1 MLMGAGSALS
11 NHPSSYSTVVLF
23 VVGGI
28 TFQEVSILQNM
39 YREKGIEELDDDRPF
54 SAAESYVSAAWL
66 YRAIGDVYLAE
77 ALETK
82 AESVREETR
91 MKKTEEEGA

>member
-1 MLMGAGSALS
+1 MDTRNNKAEIESVCLTLRAYDVRTIA
-11 NHPSSYSTVVLF
+11 H
-23 VVGGI
+23 
-28 TFQEVSILQNM
+28 M
-39 YREKGIEELDDDRPF
+39 YREAGIEELNEDLPF
-54 SAAESYVSAAWL
+54 LAAQSFESAAWL

-77 ALETK
+77 SLESK

>member
-1 MLMGAGSALS
+1 MDTRS
-11 NHPSSYSTVVLF
+11 NKAEIESVCLTLRAYDVRTIAH
-23 VVGGI
+23 
-28 TFQEVSILQNM
+28 M
-39 YREKGIEELDDDRPF
+39 YREAGNEELDEDRPF
-54 SAAESYVSAAWL
+54 LAAQSFESAAWL

>member
-1 MLMGAGSALS
+1 MDTRNNKAEIESVCLTLRAHDVRTIAHL
-11 NHPSSYSTVVLF
+11 
-23 VVGGI
+23 
-28 TFQEVSILQNM
+28 
-39 YREKGIEELDDDRPF
+39 YREAADRELKEELPF
-54 SAAESYVSAAWL
+54 LAAQNYESAAWL

>member
-1 MLMGAGSALS
+1 MDTRNNKAEIESVCLTLRAYDVRTIA
-11 NHPSSYSTVVLF
+11 H
-23 VVGGI
+23 
-28 TFQEVSILQNM
+28 M
-39 YREKGIEELDDDRPF
+39 YREAGTEELNEDLPF
-54 SAAESYVSAAWL
+54 LAAQSFESAAWL

>member
-1 MLMGAGSALS
+1 MDTRNNKAEIESVCLTLRAHDIRTIAHL
-11 NHPSSYSTVVLF
+11 
-23 VVGGI
+23 
-28 TFQEVSILQNM
+28 
-39 YREKGIEELDDDRPF
+39 YREAGTKELDEDLPF
-54 SAAESYVSAAWL
+54 LAAQNFESAAWL

-82 AESVREETR
+82 AESVREESR